1 MSLNWV
7 RNQHSRLYI
16 GTIVTM
22 PSISNHAT
30 AIWPAEENSNE
41 CMVAWYHENSV
52 YIYIYI
58 YIIFGNTAET
68 LDMLIKLCTLFQS
81 CVDAKLANEQIV

>member
-30 AIWPAEENSNE
+30 AIWPAEENSND
-41 CMVAWYHENSV
+41 
-52 YIYIYI
+52 
-58 YIIFGNTAET
+58 TAET